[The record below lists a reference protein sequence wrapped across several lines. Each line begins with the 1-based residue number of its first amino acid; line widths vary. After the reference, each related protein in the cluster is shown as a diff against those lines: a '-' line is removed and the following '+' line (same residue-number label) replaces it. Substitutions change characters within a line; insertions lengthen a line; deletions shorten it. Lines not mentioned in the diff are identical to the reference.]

1 MSGVARERH
10 ARLARMARMA
20 LAFIALVALFADF
33 FASDLPVLCRTG
45 GHLYVLPNVTH
56 PLSLAETDCV
66 RLRKDAGP
74 GDWSLDPLVHFGP
87 WQGAA
92 VTGAARVAAPGTESA
107 RGHPLGTDEEG
118 RDVFARLVHGSRTS
132 LGVGF
137 LAAGVFVGLGAAL
150 GALAGFYG
158 GAVDGVV
165 GRLIETLTPFPPL
178 ILVLVVQALL
188 ERPSVASMLL
198 AIGLTRWT
206 EVARVV
212 RAEVLLVSSQ
222 DYAMAA
228 RALGVRPLRVLLRHV
243 APNAA
248 APVLVTAAFGI
259 AQVVLIE
266 SSLEFL
272 RVGVSSSVSW
282 GEMLS
287 EARGHPGA
295 YWLLLFPGLL
305 IFVVVAAL
313 NVVGEAWRDAL
324 DPRLAHAGERVVA
337 MPARVP
343 PSTD

>member
-1 MSGVARERH
+1 VSRSSL
-10 ARLARMARMA
+10 ARLARMV
-20 LAFIALVALFADF
+20 LTFIVLVAVFADF
-33 FASDLPVLCRTG
+33 FASELPVACRVG
-45 GHLYVLPNVTH
+45 GRVYVLPNVTH
-56 PLSLAETDCV
+56 PEALAGTDCV
-66 RLRKDAGP
+66 RLRAEAGP
-74 GDWSLDPLVHFGP
+74 GDWSFDPLVHFGP
-87 WQGAA
+87 REGALVDGAPRVAPPGAA
-92 VTGAARVAAPGTESA
+92 P
-107 RGHPLGTDEEG
+107 GHPLGTDEEG
-118 RDVFARLVHGSRTS
+118 RDVFARLVHGSRAS
-132 LGVGF
+132 LGIGL
-137 LAAGVFVGLGAAL
+137 LAALLFVGVGTVLG
-150 GALAGFYG
+150 GLAGFYG
-158 GAVDGVV
+158 GALDGLVA
-165 GRLIETLTPFPPL
+165 RLIETLTPFPTL

-188 ERPSVASMLL
+188 EHPSLESMLL

-222 DYAMAA
+222 DYALAA

-272 RVGVSSSVSW
+272 HVGVPLSVSW

-295 YWLLLFPGLL
+295 YWLLLFPGLA

-313 NVVGEAWRDAL
+313 NIVGEAWRDAL
-324 DPRLAHAGERVVA
+324 DPALAHAAERLPA
-337 MPARVP
+337 MQPKGPPAA
-343 PSTD
+343 D